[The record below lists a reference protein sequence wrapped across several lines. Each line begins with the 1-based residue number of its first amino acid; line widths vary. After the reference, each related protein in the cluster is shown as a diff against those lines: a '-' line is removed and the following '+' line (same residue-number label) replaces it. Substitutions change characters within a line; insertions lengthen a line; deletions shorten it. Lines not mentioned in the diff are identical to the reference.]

1 LGRRSAN
8 ESRQCRI
15 TIAHAADCEC
25 DLPAPRNESPDPAF
39 NGDHGRGLEDS
50 QVVLRRAIEAG
61 TNFRRT
67 PAITTRP
74 ARVEEIACT
83 LVAEHGNRVELE
95 IATRSE
101 TRWTRLQC
109 ARYSRKHIIGA
120 PEASLRRLLRTDH
133 MAAFAAG
140 RGLQPAQFALAWVI
154 AIRDL
159 RNQ

>member
-1 LGRRSAN
+1 M
-8 ESRQCRI
+8 
-15 TIAHAADCEC
+15 
-25 DLPAPRNESPDPAF
+25 
-39 NGDHGRGLEDS
+39 
-50 QVVLRRAIEAG
+50 
-61 TNFRRT
+61 
-67 PAITTRP
+67 
-74 ARVEEIACT
+74 
-83 LVAEHGNRVELE
+83 ELE

-101 TRWTRLQC
+101 TRWTRRQC

-120 PEASLRRLLRTDH
+120 AEASLRRLLRTDH